1 MIISDSEL
9 RRLVEEEL
17 AFEPSVDATHIGVT
31 AHDGVVTLS
40 GHVASHTQKV
50 AAERAVSRV
59 RGVRAIAETVEV
71 HLPSDKKRTDEEI
84 AERAVRMLQWDDLV
98 PSPDIHVK
106 VERGWVTLT
115 GKVTYRYQQEAAVRD
130 VRRLSGVVGVTN
142 LITVMPAPVNS
153 ASVRGLIESALK
165 RQAELEARSLMVNV
179 DGTRVTITG
188 SIESMHERNIAVQAA
203 WSTPGVTAVNDRM
216 TIA

>member
-9 RRLVEEEL
+9 RRLVGEEL

-40 GHVASHTQKV
+40 GHVASHAQKV

-84 AERAVRMLQWDDLV
+84 AER
-98 PSPDIHVK
+98 
-106 VERGWVTLT
+106 
-115 GKVTYRYQQEAAVRD
+115 D
-130 VRRLSGVVGVTN
+130 VRRLSGVIGVTN
-142 LITVMPAPVNS
+142 LVTVTPAAVNS
-153 ASVRGLIESALK
+153 ASVRRLIESALK

-179 DGTRVTITG
+179 DGSRVTITG
-188 SIESMHERNIAVQAA
+188 NIESMHERNIAVQAA

-216 TIA
+216 TVA